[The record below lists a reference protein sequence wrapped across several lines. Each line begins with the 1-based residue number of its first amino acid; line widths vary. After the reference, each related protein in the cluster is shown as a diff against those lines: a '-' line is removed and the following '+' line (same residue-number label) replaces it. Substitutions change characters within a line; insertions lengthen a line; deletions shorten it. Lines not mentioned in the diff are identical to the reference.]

1 MDFPGPATLLL
12 VALTILPTLASAER
26 VVVGSIRGDRA
37 DVIRDRVETTLRER
51 VEVVPWSEFRA
62 AYRGLDAEAIRSA
75 CRAVNVRAIVLGDV
89 EGPRRLNLMAL
100 SCETGEIAAE
110 SQVDLRRGVPRADS
124 LYAAVAAMFF
134 EQGAQSLLT
143 WATRG
148 PGREGGPPGA
158 RATTPSAQA
167 VQASGAP
174 TGGVPRRAQLDGVQ
188 AATAQR
194 PTAPTPSAPAGTPAA
209 ELGVGGAAGE
219 QAAVASLLDPPRG
232 RFSADGEGPT
242 AHATGDEAA
251 EPAVE
256 AELAPGPP
264 ALAFLEL
271 ALGATFAT
279 RTLDVV
285 DRAGQS
291 VGYAGGGYTE
301 LGGQA
306 TVFPLALVSRAR
318 WARIVGLSGSFSKG
332 VGVQSASSG
341 LNVDALDGGFGLVG
355 RLAFE
360 GGLPIE
366 IRPQVGYGF
375 RGFAIDWNPDIAT
388 FNYRFIRVG
397 VDVRATLLRRAS
409 YAEGTV
415 GALTLGLAGGYR
427 FVSDLGEAASAYG
440 VDATGLGWDVG
451 AFASV
456 LLGRSLEISAGG
468 ELARFSSTF
477 AGQGS
482 LERLATSSED
492 MFPRAFLRAG
502 LALR

>member
-1 MDFPGPATLLL
+1 MELSRPATLLL
-12 VALTILPTLASAER
+12 VALTMLPGLASAER

-37 DVIRDRVETTLRER
+37 DVIRERVETTLRER

-75 CRAVNVRAIVLGDV
+75 CRAVNARAIVLGDV
-89 EGPRRLNLMAL
+89 EGTRRLNLMAL

-148 PGREGGPPGA
+148 AVPPGA
-158 RATTPSAQA
+158 RAA
-167 VQASGAP
+167 VSPAP
-174 TGGVPRRAQLDGVQ
+174 TV
-188 AATAQR
+188 
-194 PTAPTPSAPAGTPAA
+194 APPAPAARPAA
-209 ELGVGGAAGE
+209 PRPAAPEAAPVEEPEADGAAAE
-219 QAAVASLLDPPRG
+219 QAAVAALLDGPRG
-232 RFSADGEGPT
+232 SGAADTERPA
-242 AHATGDEAA
+242 AHATADEGA
-251 EPAVE
+251 EPAIE

-271 ALGATFAT
+271 AVGATFAT
-279 RTLDVV
+279 RTLDVL

-306 TVFPLALVSRAR
+306 TVFPLALFSRAR
-318 WARIVGLSGSFSKG
+318 WARVVGLTGSFAKG

-360 GGLPIE
+360 AALPFE

-388 FNYRFIRVG
+388 FNYRFVRVG

-415 GALTLGLAGGYR
+415 GALTLGVAGGYR
-427 FVSDLGEAASAYG
+427 FVSDLGEAARAYG
-440 VDATGLGWDVG
+440 EDATGLGWDVG

-456 LLGRSLEISAGG
+456 LLGRSLEITAGG

-477 AGQGS
+477 AGEGS

-492 MFPRAFLRAG
+492 LFPRAFLRAG